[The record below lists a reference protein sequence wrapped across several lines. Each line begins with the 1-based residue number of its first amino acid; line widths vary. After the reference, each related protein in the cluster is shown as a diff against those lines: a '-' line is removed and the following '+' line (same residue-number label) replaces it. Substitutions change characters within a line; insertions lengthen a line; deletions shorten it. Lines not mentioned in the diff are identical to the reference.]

1 MLTFDFDAV
10 EVYVDAMFAA
20 FLRGKG
26 HVTDSIAQVDDGV
39 WHWTAAEDYVQHH
52 FPPACTRYVA
62 CERERFTWHCSR

>member
-39 WHWTAAEDYVQHH
+39 WH
-52 FPPACTRYVA
+52 
-62 CERERFTWHCSR
+62 